1 MTAGTAD
8 RGSPSLHSSPSGG
21 GPRGSHTAPG
31 PAFDVWRGLPRGRDS
46 GVGPVME
53 SWSQGA
59 GAGAGAVG
67 QDRRKMQDASKTPE
81 HPIGPTPCLLHS
93 ADLLQAAPAP
103 LADLLGP
110 CGGARMGAPTSAPG
124 GPRGAHQLAASSQ
137 LACQLSLV
145 RGTDNHPA
153 VASARVANKTPT
165 RVSVFR
171 PSSRESLRG
180 CRAGTRESLAGVKS
194 AGSVFL
200 SLSSRRR
207 T

>member
-1 MTAGTAD
+1 MAAGTAD

-137 LACQLSLV
+137 LACRLSLV
-145 RGTDNHPA
+145 RGTDRQTTTQLWPPRVRQTKHRLGFLYFG
-153 VASARVANKTPT
+153 RVAVRASGAVGPGHG
-165 RVSVFR
+165 
-171 PSSRESLRG
+171 SLWLG
-180 CRAGTRESLAGVKS
+180 
-194 AGSVFL
+194 
-200 SLSSRRR
+200 
-207 T
+207 